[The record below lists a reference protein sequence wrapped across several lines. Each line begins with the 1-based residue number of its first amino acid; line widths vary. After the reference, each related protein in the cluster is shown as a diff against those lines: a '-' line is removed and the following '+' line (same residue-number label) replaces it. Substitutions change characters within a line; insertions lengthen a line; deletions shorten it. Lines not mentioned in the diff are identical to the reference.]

1 LPGLSLAVIIDA
13 YNTVWKAGGTSDYL
27 TSEDYTAE
35 MMLEAMDAAGIDK
48 AMVSSLGQLTDND
61 YIESCQERH
70 PDRFIAFCQVDPRP
84 REAAS
89 QLETLAANPAFSGV
103 KLHPTMH
110 GYHFA
115 DHGLLDPI
123 FQACASAQLIVL
135 VNALDDPFCAP
146 LAIEEIASGFP
157 QVPVVI
163 AHMGSVWNVTEAILV
178 ASRRPNIFLETSAA
192 ELQAVQDAYRHV
204 GPEQILM
211 GTDWPGSD
219 FELER
224 MKIAK
229 AIPDEATTAFVDPHE
244 PSQSSCRGTAR
255 CPQSRLAVRQRRSPE
270 HGVPVGRSLRRRA
283 GTLPRHPICG
293 GRAKPPVTTQL
304 AHRATDARVR
314 ARNRVG
320 MSASPDCA
328 YRPSS

>member
-1 LPGLSLAVIIDA
+1 MHAVDWTGIAAIRRPSPGVIIDA
-13 YNTVWKAGGTSDYL
+13 YNTVWTAGGTSDYL
-27 TSEDYTAE
+27 TSEDFTAE
-35 MMLEAMDAAGIDK
+35 MMLEAMDATGVDM
-48 AMVSSLGQLTDND
+48 AMVSSLGQLTDNE
-61 YIESCQERH
+61 YIQSCQERY
-70 PDRFIAFCQVDPRP
+70 PERLIGFCQVDPRP
-84 REAAS
+84 REAAQ

-123 FQACASAQLIVL
+123 FAVCASTGLIVL

-146 LAIEEIASGFP
+146 LAIEEISSSFP
-157 QVPVVI
+157 EVPVII

-178 ASRRPNIFLETSAA
+178 AGRRPNIFLETSAA
-192 ELQAVQDAYRHV
+192 ELQAVQDAYRQV

-229 AIPDEATTAFVDPHE
+229 AIPDDADRALVEGE
-244 PSQSSCRGTAR
+244 NLAR
-255 CPQSRLAVRQRRSPE
+255 LLRRS
-270 HGVPVGRSLRRRA
+270 
-283 GTLPRHPICG
+283 
-293 GRAKPPVTTQL
+293 
-304 AHRATDARVR
+304 
-314 ARNRVG
+314 
-320 MSASPDCA
+320 
-328 YRPSS
+328 